1 MEKQS
6 WNEIK
11 KEKLS
16 DEINHQMIWGKNL
29 MAVRFEL
36 SPNSF
41 IPIHKH
47 ESEQLTMVQNGRITL
62 HFADQVDVTL
72 GPNEMLLIP
81 SMVPHSGSS
90 GPEGCD
96 VIDLFSPIRQDF
108 IDGTAS
114 YFAEPEKTS
123 VDKKNE
129 SEITQEIEE
138 KEPYSELHGYLAAA
152 GIRVPIEK
160 LREYPLEIIAR
171 YAYEKEC
178 VTMGQLRAAMG
189 IDKKQAKDMLRTW
202 KHGDD
207 HSESSYKRSLERIVI
222 APNVFQ
228 QTVCG
233 APSSGSDN
241 TKERNG
247 REKDTEN

>member
-1 MEKQS
+1 MEKRS
-6 WNEIK
+6 WSQIS

-16 DEINHQMIWGKNL
+16 EEISRRMIWGKNL

-41 IPIHKH
+41 IPIHEH

-62 HFADQVDVTL
+62 HFTEQADITL
-72 GPNEMLLIP
+72 GPNDMTLIP
-81 SMVPHSGSS
+81 SNVPHSASS

-114 YFAEPEKTS
+114 YLTEPKKTS
-123 VDKKNE
+123 IDKGNK
-129 SEITQEIEE
+129 SENTQEIEE
-138 KEPYSELHGYLAAA
+138 KEPYSELHGFLAAA

-178 VTMGQLRAAMG
+178 VTMGQLRIVMG

-207 HSESSYKRSLERIVI
+207 HSESSYKRNLERIVI
-222 APNVFQ
+222 VPNVFQ
-228 QTVCG
+228 Q
-233 APSSGSDN
+233 APEAATPKS
-241 TKERNG
+241 TAAKEENG
-247 REKDTEN
+247 REKNPQD

>member
-1 MEKQS
+1 MEKRS
-6 WNEIK
+6 WSQTS

-16 DEINHQMIWGKNL
+16 EEISRRMIWGKNL
-29 MAVRFEL
+29 MAVRFEIA
-36 SPNSF
+36 PNSS
-41 IPIHKH
+41 IPIHEH

-62 HFADQVDVTL
+62 HFAEQADVTL
-72 GPNEMLLIP
+72 GPNDMTLIP
-81 SMVPHSGSS
+81 SNVPHSASS

-123 VDKKNE
+123 IDKKNE
-129 SEITQEIEE
+129 LENTQEIEE

-152 GIRVPIEK
+152 GIRVPIER

-178 VTMGQLRAAMG
+178 VTMGQLRAVMG

-207 HSESSYKRSLERIVI
+207 HSESSYKRNLERIVI
-222 APNVFQ
+222 VPNVFQ
-228 QTVCG
+228 Q
-233 APSSGSDN
+233 APESATPKS
-241 TKERNG
+241 TAAKEENG
-247 REKDTEN
+247 RKKNSQD

>member
-1 MEKQS
+1 MEKRS
-6 WNEIK
+6 WSQIS

-16 DEINHQMIWGKNL
+16 EEISHRMIWGKNL
-29 MAVRFEL
+29 MAVRFEIA
-36 SPNSF
+36 PNSS
-41 IPIHKH
+41 IPIHEH

-62 HFADQVDVTL
+62 HFVEQADITL
-72 GPNEMLLIP
+72 GPNDMTLIP
-81 SMVPHSGSS
+81 SNVPHSASS

-114 YFAEPEKTS
+114 YLAEPKKTS
-123 VDKKNE
+123 IDKKNE
-129 SEITQEIEE
+129 LENTQEIEE

-152 GIRVPIEK
+152 GIRVPIER

-178 VTMGQLRAAMG
+178 VTMGQLRVVMG

-207 HSESSYKRSLERIVI
+207 HSESSYKRNLERIVI
-222 APNVFQ
+222 VPNVFQ
-228 QTVCG
+228 QAPGAATPKSTV
-233 APSSGSDN
+233 A
-241 TKERNG
+241 KEENG
-247 REKDTEN
+247 REKNPQD